1 MKLFFS
7 LLAFLVIYCDDSGDI
22 TLQETQKA
30 VIDNLKVEI
39 KALADGSECS
49 EEFTCY
55 SVGVGAKPCGGFWE
69 YIIYSNSIDIPSFLS
84 KIEELNDLEKSYN
97 EKYMIQ
103 SDCFIAMPPSS
114 IDCVEGKCVGT
125 FQ

>member
-49 EEFTCY
+49 EEFSCY
-55 SVGVGAKPCGGFWE
+55 SVGIGAKPCGGFWE

-84 KIEELNDLEKSYN
+84 KIEELNELEKSYN

>member
-22 TLQETQKA
+22 TKQEAEKT
-30 VIDNLKVEI
+30 VIDDLKVEI
-39 KALADGSECS
+39 KALAEASVCS

-55 SVGVGAKPCGGFWE
+55 NVGIGSKPCGGYWE
-69 YIIYSNSIDIPSFLS
+69 YIIYSNSIDMVSFLT
-84 KIEELNDLEKSYN
+84 KIETLNELEKTYN
-97 EKYMIQ
+97 EKYMIL
-103 SDCFIAMPPSS
+103 SDCAIAMPPSS
-114 IDCVEGKCVGT
+114 MDCVDGKCVGI

>member
-7 LLAFLVIYCDDSGDI
+7 LLAFLFIFCDDASTI
-22 TLQETQKA
+22 SHQEAEKA
-30 VIDNLKVEI
+30 VIDNLKIEI
-39 KALADGSECS
+39 KTLADTSVCS
-49 EEFTCY
+49 EEYMCY
-55 SVGVGAKPCGGFWE
+55 SVGIGDKPCGGFWE
-69 YIIYSNSIDIPSFLS
+69 YIIYSNSIDIPSFLA
-84 KIEELNDLEKSYN
+84 KIETLNEIEESYN

-114 IDCVEGKCVGT
+114 VECIEGKCVGT

>member
-7 LLAFLVIYCDDSGDI
+7 LLAFLAIYCDDSGNI
-22 TLQETQKA
+22 TSQEADKA
-30 VIDNLKVEI
+30 VIDNLKLEVKSLA
-39 KALADGSECS
+39 KASICS
-49 EEFTCY
+49 EEYMCY
-55 SVGVGAKPCGGFWE
+55 SVGVGDKPCGGFWE
-69 YIIYSNSIDIPSFLS
+69 YTIYSNSIDIPSFLA
-84 KIEELNDLEKSYN
+84 KIETLNELEEAYN

-114 IDCVEGKCVGT
+114 IECVEGKCIGT